1 MTSASHSLERLD
13 SGCQTLIDR
22 LAARPRLAA
31 AVLLA
36 LALVS
41 YLPGLVSMPPVDRTE
56 VVYAQM
62 ARDMLAS
69 GDFLDAQY
77 LGERFAFRPI
87 GVTWMQGLAGQ
98 ILGKDAQAYISTYRL
113 PSLLGGLLAVLAVY
127 WLSRPLIGARASL
140 IAAGMFAV
148 MPIVALQAQLSIP
161 EGPLLAAATV
171 AQLTLWRIYC
181 RTSPKQEREIAF
193 LFWAAQGF
201 GMLINA
207 LAVPILSL
215 STIVALYIFDR
226 KLSWLKRLHPI
237 SGVPLMALIAA
248 PWILVRWH
256 VDGVPFATLSW
267 SELLHALGGAQD
279 MKWKAAPL
287 TFTLGL
293 LLGALPAMV
302 LLVPGAKHLWEHR
315 TSPIQRFL
323 FCWIVGYLAYLEL
336 IASKPALYT
345 VQAMFPAVAAAAALV
360 LEKSG
365 RLAIPDYTLRLPA
378 WFVAPGMAAVIVGA
392 ILIAGASPNVPV
404 VVGGLIV
411 VFLFTVSALALRA
424 RLAPAWTVTT
434 ILCFAAFLGFTF
446 GVLLPNLAVGW
457 PAARIKDA
465 IGPLQRCVVGPV
477 GVLGFREPSTTFK
490 FGPGSETN
498 VGTIASRMAGG
509 DESIAVVED
518 RWHPDLMA
526 ALKIRNAPPPPRV
539 GCVKAFNVMRGC
551 PLNFSIYVTGT
562 PQIDANCKVPPQ
574 FACTSEP
581 PATPGPATSR
591 CR

>member
-1 MTSASHSLERLD
+1 MTSASDTLERLD
-13 SGCQTLIDR
+13 SGCRSLIDR

-41 YLPGLVSMPPVDRTE
+41 YLPGLVALPTVDRTE

-62 ARDMLAS
+62 ARDMLAN

-87 GVTWMQGLAGQ
+87 GITWMQGLAGQ
-98 ILGKDAQAYISTYRL
+98 LLGAEAQASIATYRL
-113 PSLLGGLLAVLAVY
+113 PSLLGGLIAVLAVW

-140 IAAGMFAV
+140 IAAGLFAV

-171 AQLTLWRIYC
+171 AQLALWRLYC
-181 RTSPKQEREIAF
+181 RTSPKKETEIAL
-193 LFWAAQGF
+193 LFWVAQGF

-215 STIVALYIFDR
+215 STIFALFVFDR
-226 KLSWLKRLHPI
+226 KLGWLKRLHPLA
-237 SGVPLMALIAA
+237 GVPLMLIIAS

-256 VDGVPFATLSW
+256 IDGVPFATLTW

-287 TFTLGL
+287 TFTLAL
-293 LLGALPAMV
+293 LLGSLPAMV

-315 TSPIQRFL
+315 TGPVHRFL
-323 FCWIVGYLAYLEL
+323 FCWVVGYLVYLEL

-365 RLAIPDYTLRLPA
+365 RLAIPDYMLRPPA
-378 WFVAPGMAAVIVGA
+378 WLVGPSMAALFAGV
-392 ILIAGASPNVPV
+392 LYIAGGAPSIPV
-404 VVGGLIV
+404 IIGALLVVA
-411 VFLFTVSALALRA
+411 LFTVSAVAGRA
-424 RLAPAWTVTT
+424 RLASAWTVTT

-446 GVLLPNLAVGW
+446 GVLLPNFAIGW
-457 PAARIKDA
+457 PAARIKSA

-477 GVLGFREPSTTFK
+477 GVLGFREPSTTFT
-490 FGPGSETN
+490 FGPNSEAN
-498 VGTIASRMAGG
+498 AGTIASRMAGG
-509 DESIAVVED
+509 DEGIAVVED
-518 RWHPDLMA
+518 RWHPDLMS
-526 ALKIRNAPPPPRV
+526 ALKSRNATPPVRV

-551 PLNFSIYVTGT
+551 PLNFSIYITGA
-562 PQIDANCKVPPQ
+562 PQLDPGCEVPPG

-581 PATPGPATSR
+581 PATSSPATSR